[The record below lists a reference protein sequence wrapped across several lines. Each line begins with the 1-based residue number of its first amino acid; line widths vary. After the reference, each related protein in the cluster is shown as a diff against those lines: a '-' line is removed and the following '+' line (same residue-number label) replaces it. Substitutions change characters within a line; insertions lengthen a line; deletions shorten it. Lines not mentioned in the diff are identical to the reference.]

1 MTNETNL
8 VKIVMLEFKK
18 KILSKPFKTYLNL
31 TIF

>member
-18 KILSKPFKTYLNL
+18 KILSKPFKTYFVG
-31 TIF
+31 IV

>member
-18 KILSKPFKTYLNL
+18 KILSKPIKTYFVG
-31 TIF
+31 IV